1 MSGTESNKGMRY
13 FQIRILHEQAK
24 HLPGYLITKY
34 FKKLELVVGTGV
46 VDSIPTCI
54 VRVEHDGID
63 ILKIK
68 DELKGS
74 LIIDQILQQGEFFAY
89 LKVKT
94 PGPIQLI
101 IGAEEEAWIMPP
113 THLSKENGF
122 FMTIHGTPEGL
133 KRIKNKLETLIPKQ
147 MDMRIS
153 KMLIGDWMTAPNLPE
168 RRTLVIKT
176 AVELGY
182 YSVPRT
188 CNQNDIAGALGIKQ
202 GTVAEHLQHAE
213 SSIINSWGQQTSLSE
228 PTDGDYSR
236 QNEK

>member
-1 MSGTESNKGMRY
+1 MSETKSIREMRY

-34 FKKLELVVGTGV
+34 FNKLEMVAGTGV

-54 VRVEHDGID
+54 VRVEHNGID
-63 ILKIK
+63 VLKIK
-68 DELKGS
+68 DELKQS
-74 LIIDQILQQGEFFAY
+74 LIIDKILLEGDGFAY

-101 IGAEEEAWIMPP
+101 IAAEEEAWIMPP

-133 KRIKNKLETLIPKQ
+133 KRIKDKLEVLIPKK

-153 KMLIGDWMTAPNLPE
+153 KLLMGDWMIAPNLSV
-168 RRTLVIKT
+168 RRKLVIET
-176 AVELGY
+176 AVEMGY

-188 CNQNDIAGALGIKQ
+188 CNQNDIGEMLGIKQ

-213 SSIINSWGQQTSLSE
+213 SLIIQSWGQQTSLSE
-228 PTDGDYSR
+228 PSNR
-236 QNEK
+236 N

>member
-1 MSGTESNKGMRY
+1 MSGTESTKGMRY

-24 HLPGYLITKY
+24 HLPGHLITK
-34 FKKLELVVGTGV
+34 FFTKLEMIAGTGV
-46 VDSIPTCI
+46 VDSVPTCI
-54 VRVEHDGID
+54 VKVEHDGID
-63 ILKIK
+63 LMKIK

-74 LIIDQILQQGEFFAY
+74 LIIEHILQEGETFAY
-89 LKVKT
+89 LSVKT

-101 IGAEEEAWIMPP
+101 IGAEPEAWIMPP
-113 THLSKENGF
+113 TSICRENGF
-122 FMTIHGTPEGL
+122 FMTIHGTPDGL
-133 KRIKNKLETLIPKQ
+133 KRIKHKLEVLIPKQ

-153 KMLIGDWMTAPNLPE
+153 KMLIGDWMTAPNLPTK
-168 RRTLVIKT
+168 RTLVIKT

-188 CNQNDIAGALGIKQ
+188 CNQSDIAEVLGIKQ

-228 PTDGDYSR
+228 PTDGD
-236 QNEK
+236 